1 MIHER
6 YAFSASSAPYWGAA
20 PPSHSGTS
28 LFDSVSSSGLQ
39 SFSEVARAIKYIYFY
54 FIFLK
59 RKMLYNPLSL
69 PPMLSRK
76 RGYIVGFGFKRPAF
90 IVTIIAEELT

>member
-1 MIHER
+1 
-6 YAFSASSAPYWGAA
+6 
-20 PPSHSGTS
+20 
-28 LFDSVSSSGLQ
+28 
-39 SFSEVARAIKYIYFY
+39 
-54 FIFLK
+54 
-59 RKMLYNPLSL
+59 MLYNPLSL